1 MKSMETKLNEEM
13 RQLENIIKAAEKRL
27 KDAPKGHLRISKK
40 GEGVEYYYKSDD
52 NINTNGKYIRK
63 EEHKL
68 AQRLAQRDYDEK
80 VLKMAT
86 KRWKGIRYFLEQ
98 YRESNPKKVYDG
110 ISMKRKELLEA
121 AIISDEEYC
130 KKWETI
136 EYDGKGFGDEER
148 ELYTEKGERVRSKSE
163 KIIADKLYMLG
174 IPYRYEYPLV
184 LKNNIKI
191 YPDFTILKMPE
202 RKEIYLE
209 HLGLLD
215 DNDYFNVTLH
225 KLNTY
230 QKNGIYLGVNLFL
243 TFETNKNPL
252 NVSALEKLLKEQ
264 FVEE

>member
-13 RQLENIIKAAEKRL
+13 RQLESIIKAAKERL
-27 KDAPKGHLRISKK
+27 KDAPEGYLRISKK
-40 GEGVEYYYKSDD
+40 REGIEYYYKSDD
-52 NINTNGKYIRK
+52 DKNTNGKYIRK
-63 EEHKL
+63 EECKL
-68 AQRLAQRDYDEK
+68 AQQLAQRDYDEK
-80 VLKMAT
+80 ILKVAK
-86 KRWKGIRYFLEQ
+86 KRWKGIQCFLEH
-98 YRESNPKKVYDG
+98 YRESNPKSVYDG
-110 ISMKRKELLEA
+110 ISTNRKDLLEA
-121 AIISDEEYC
+121 VIISDEEYC
-130 KKWETI
+130 KRWESI
-136 EYDGKGFGDEER
+136 KYDGKGFDDEER

-184 LKNNIKI
+184 LKNNIKM

-202 RKEIYLE
+202 RKEMYLE

-215 DNDYFNVTLH
+215 DHDYFNLTLQ

-243 TFETNKNPL
+243 TFETNKSPL
-252 NVSALEKLLKEQ
+252 NISALEKLLKEQ